1 MWQYTLLLR
10 ALALPLVLL
19 TAWQAAR
26 RGGGW
31 RYFRER
37 LGWPRPASPGGL
49 WLHAASVGEV
59 NALMPLIHALHQR
72 HPELPLTLTTVTVT
86 GAAAARRGL
95 PEGAMH
101 RYLPID
107 WPGATRRFLKR
118 LRPACGIVMETELW
132 PRLYATCRRRG
143 VDLVIVNGRVSARTL
158 DAGRWLKARYAEA
171 LRGVRAVL
179 ARSEVDRTGFIALGA
194 DPEHTRVT
202 GNIKFAIG
210 AREDSPAPLEL
221 GRSYVLAASTHAD
234 EERRLAALWLGLD
247 PIGDRPELLVIAPR
261 HPNRLAAILD
271 DLAGVVPAGALAVR
285 SRGEGITDQTRIYLA
300 DTLGELQALMAGAS
314 LVFMGGSLV
323 PVGGHNILEP
333 ARLGRAPLFGPH
345 MDNFADEARLLL
357 EADAA
362 LQFADEAAL
371 AEALP
376 GLLDEPERL
385 AAMGGRAQEVLLEH
399 SDIVGRYMARLTE
412 ICGALQDSGG

>member
-37 LGWPRPASPGGL
+37 LGWPPPTAPGGL

-72 HPELPLTLTTVTVT
+72 HPELPLTLSTVTIT

-95 PEGAMH
+95 PEGAQH

-107 WPGATRRFLKR
+107 WPGATRRFLRR
-118 LRPACGIVMETELW
+118 LRPACGIIMETELW

-143 VDLVIVNGRVSARTL
+143 VKLVIVNARVSARTL
-158 DAGRWLKARYAEA
+158 NAGPWLRARYAEA
-171 LRGVRAVL
+171 LGGVTAVL
-179 ARSEVDRTGFIALGA
+179 ARSEADRTGFVTLGA

-210 AREDSPAPLEL
+210 AREDGPEAMDL
-221 GRSYVLAASTHAD
+221 GRPYVLAASTHAD
-234 EERRLAALWLGLD
+234 EERRLAELWLGLN
-247 PIGDRPELLVIAPR
+247 PRRSELLVIAPR
-261 HPNRLAAILD
+261 HPNRLPAILE
-271 DLAGVVPAGALAVR
+271 DLGDVVSDGALAVR
-285 SRGEGITDQTRIYLA
+285 SRGEAVGPDTRVYLA
-300 DTLGELQALMAGAS
+300 DTLGELEALMAGAR

-333 ARLGRAPLFGPH
+333 ARLGRAPLFGPY
-345 MDNFADEARLLL
+345 MDNFTDEARLLL

-362 LQFADEAAL
+362 MQFDTEDAL
-371 AEALP
+371 AESLP

-385 AAMGGRAQEVLLEH
+385 AAMGERAQEVLLEH

-412 ICGALQDSGG
+412 ICGVLQDSEG